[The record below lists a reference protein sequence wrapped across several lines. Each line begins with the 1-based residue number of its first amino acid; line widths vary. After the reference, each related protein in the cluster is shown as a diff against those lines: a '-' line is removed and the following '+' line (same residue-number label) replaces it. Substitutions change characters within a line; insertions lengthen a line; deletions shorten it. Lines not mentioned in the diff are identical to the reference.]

1 MQNIAELASTLDQ
14 TRCQNPLVHCITNYV
29 TVNDCANIILAA
41 GGSPIMAD
49 DIREAEQIAGL
60 CSALVLN
67 IGTLNART
75 TEAMLAA
82 GKRPTRWGGLW
93 FWTLLARGPRIC
105 AMKPCNDFCRKCA
118 LPPSRAT
125 VRKSVFWRT
134 AWVRPGEWT
143 RRQGLWQGKTTLA
156 AKVRQARE
164 LSKRCGAVIVISGPI
179 DILADSRQAWAVRN
193 GNPLMA
199 WITGSGCM
207 TAAVMGC
214 CLGARPKETSA
225 EDALRACLCAVCALG
240 VCGELA
246 AERMAC
252 GGNQGTGTYRMLLM
266 DAMSAL
272 DGKTLA
278 ARARVEQ
285 R

>member
-75 TEAMLAA
+75 TGGHAGCGKTANALGRPVVLDPVGAGASDLRNETLQRLLQEVRFAAIKGNSSEIGFLADGMGSARGVDATA
-82 GKRPTRWGGLW
+82 GS
-93 FWTLLARGPRIC
+93 LARED
-105 AMKPCNDFCRKCA
+105 N
-118 LPPSRAT
+118 
-125 VRKSVFWRT
+125 
-134 AWVRPGEWT
+134 
-143 RRQGLWQGKTTLA
+143 LA